1 MMKIQLAR
9 PTGAPRS
16 RISLPLA
23 AGLLLGLLCGCSVLP
38 KSGHTAAKAAAPVPL
53 NHGGD
58 ARLPAG
64 LRRVVILPLA
74 GGTVASPESVS
85 ALDPVLIA
93 ALQLQNRFEVVPLT
107 REECR
112 RYFQNDEIS
121 SVSEIPA
128 NLMSVLKREYSAD
141 AVLFIDL
148 TVYRAYHPLAI
159 GLRAKLAT
167 LDDAHLVW
175 TFDNVFSADDPAVAE
190 GAVRYLKSRDQGG
203 LPADLIAV
211 DLESPLRF
219 GTYASTAMFATLP
232 PINAPTAA
240 LAAAKARRDP
250 ASGR

>member
-1 MMKIQLAR
+1 MTSS
-9 PTGAPRS
+9 PS
-16 RISLPLA
+16 RFSRFIAAWLFLGLA
-23 AGLLLGLLCGCSVLP
+23 AGCSVLP
-38 KSGHTAAKAAAPVPL
+38 KSEHAAMKPTSPVSL

-58 ARLPAG
+58 ARLPSA
-64 LRRVVILPLA
+64 LHRVVILPLA

-112 RYFQNDEIS
+112 RYFQTDEIS
-121 SVSEIPA
+121 SVSAIPA
-128 NLMSVLKREYSAD
+128 NLMSVLKREYAAD

-148 TVYRAYHPLAI
+148 TVYRAYHPLAL

-190 GAVRYLKSRDQGG
+190 SAIRYLKGRDQGG

-232 PINAPTAA
+232 SINPSSGPVAS
-240 LAAAKARRDP
+240 AKSRRES
-250 ASGR
+250 AKVR

>member
-1 MMKIQLAR
+1 MLSLFAGCAAIPNA
-9 PTGAPRS
+9 GH
-16 RISLPLA
+16 ISEKPSQPLR
-23 AGLLLGLLCGCSVLP
+23 
-38 KSGHTAAKAAAPVPL
+38 L

-58 ARLPAG
+58 AKLPSVIK
-64 LRRVVILPLA
+64 RVILLPLA
-74 GGTVASPESVS
+74 GGSVASPESVS

-121 SVSEIPA
+121 SVSAIPA
-128 NLMSVLKREYSAD
+128 NLLSVLKREYAAD
-141 AVLFIDL
+141 AVLFVDL

-167 LDDAHLVW
+167 LEEAHLVW
-175 TFDNVFSADDPAVAE
+175 TFDTVFSADDPAVADN
-190 GAVRYLKSRDQGG
+190 AVRFLKSRDQGG

-211 DLESPLRF
+211 DLESPVRF

-232 PINAPTAA
+232 PISTSAPQITA
-240 LAAAKARRDP
+240 KSRRD
-250 ASGR
+250 ASNVR